1 MQGGGEPEG
10 SRGTAEAG
18 RLPRGA
24 SRLSNS
30 TRPLRVLGI
39 MLFLLPMFFQWATER
54 RSEAAQSPPRIGE
67 AEQRLELS
75 EAGLQSVHRRLT
87 AAREKLARIKR
98 DSALAQSE
106 IRVLA
111 KRILE
116 EETSIVR
123 LARDVYQGG
132 SVGVVEAILTAESM
146 AELDSRVKYLQS
158 LGEVH
163 VQELEHFVAD
173 KAALERRLDNLA
185 RARSEAA
192 RVLGEIVELQ
202 ESLAAEVARR
212 EEALADA
219 RALAV
224 AKKTAVAEKAA
235 ALAEAAQAEAEEVE
249 EQAQELAIPPPA
261 PEGPYSVDW
270 DAIAQCESSGNW
282 HLDGYYDGGLQFH
295 PQTWL
300 GYGGGKYAR
309 YAWQA
314 TREEQIA
321 IAEKVLDGQGPGA
334 WPNCFEYGV

>member
-1 MQGGGEPEG
+1 M
-10 SRGTAEAG
+10 
-18 RLPRGA
+18 
-24 SRLSNS
+24 
-30 TRPLRVLGI
+30 RVLGI
-39 MLFLLPMFFQWATER
+39 VLILLPMFFQWAAER
-54 RSEAAQSPPRIGE
+54 PSEAAQSRRRVGE
-67 AEQRLELS
+67 AELRLELS
-75 EAGLQSVHRRLT
+75 KAGLESVHRRLA
-87 AAREKLARIKR
+87 AARAKLARIKR
-98 DSALAQSE
+98 DSRLAQAE

-123 LARDVYQGG
+123 LARDVYKGG
-132 SVGVVEAILTAESM
+132 SVGVVESILTAESM

-158 LGEVH
+158 LGPVH
-163 VQELEHFVAD
+163 VEELVRFVAD
-173 KAALERRLDNLA
+173 KAALERRLDNID

-192 RVLGEIVELQ
+192 RVFADVGELQ
-202 ESLAAEVARR
+202 ETLAAEVAHR

-219 RALAV
+219 RARA
-224 AKKTAVAEKAA
+224 AAEKTAAAEKAA
-235 ALAEAAQAEAEEVE
+235 ALAEAAQAEAQEVE

-270 DAIAQCESSGNW
+270 DAIAQCESGGNW

-314 TREEQIA
+314 TREQQIA